1 MMSKTVFVDGGVD
14 PVDDGVVDLLPLGG
28 VLGDGRRGTDE
39 VIEPEL
45 AEDGLE
51 ENAPLPIVRRGE
63 VEEDENMRADVHLLH
78 DGGRSRLRSVWKG
91 LRGDGGAGGG
101 VHRRRHGGASRHAGR
116 SGCGS

>member
-1 MMSKTVFVDGGVD
+1 M
-14 PVDDGVVDLLPLGG
+14 VDLSPLGG
-28 VLGDGRRGTDE
+28 ALGDGRRGTDE
-39 VIEPEL
+39 VIEPKL

-63 VEEDENMRADVHLLH
+63 VEEDGNMRADVHLLH
-78 DGGRSRLRSVWKG
+78 DGGRSRLRSVGKR

-101 VHRRRHGGASRHAGR
+101 VRRRRHGGASRHAGR